1 MEYQEFSGKSVND
14 AVTEATITLG
24 VPSSELEYE
33 VISEGSGG
41 LFGMFSKEAVIKARR
56 KEEQPDETAQEKPA
70 AAAAEEAPEENAEKE
85 QRTFAGGEKLTAFLT
100 AVLEQMGSPAEVQID
115 VDEVEKAV
123 NVNLKGENTGD
134 IIGKKGQTLDALQY
148 LASIVANK
156 GSDEYYRIR
165 LDTKNYRERR
175 TKTLEN
181 LAKNTAA
188 KVKKTRHK
196 VVLEPMKP
204 YERRIIHAYLQNEP
218 GIVTKSE
225 GEEPRRRVV
234 VYYKR

>member
-1 MEYQEFSGKSVND
+1 MDYQEFSGKTVSE
-14 AVTEATITLG
+14 AVTEATIALG
-24 VPSSELEYE
+24 IPSDGIEYE
-33 VISEGSGG
+33 VISEGSSG
-41 LFGMFSKEAVIKARR
+41 LFGMFSKEAVIKARK
-56 KEEQPDETAQEKPA
+56 KEDAPETVSET
-70 AAAAEEAPEENAEKE
+70 AAEEPAAEVKEVKEEKDENA
-85 QRTFAGGEKLTAFLT
+85 LVSFLT
-100 AVLEQMGSPAEVQID
+100 KVLEEMGTPAEVQID
-115 VDEVEKAV
+115 VDEEEKV
-123 NVNLKGENTGD
+123 INVNLEGENTGD

-156 GSDEYYRIR
+156 GSSEYYRLR

-181 LAKNTAA
+181 LAKNTAI
-188 KVKKTRHK
+188 KVRKTRRK
-196 VVLEPMKP
+196 VELEPMKP

-218 GIVTKSE
+218 GITTKSV